1 MSYWTLSTRDRD
13 SLLVVSINPC
23 RYNSPRPPC
32 PRPPCPKLLPQNT
45 PESFFSRWVTTLCR
59 PNAHDTLARNRRL
72 KLIPENRYTGFW
84 RVCRAIWYRII
95 PVPVSGKE
103 LYVSCWRSFHVAA
116 PAVWNALP
124 SQLRSS
130 SVSTVVDSLELGWK
144 PISSHRPVDTSEN
157 LRWRAYYFT
166 FTWYGFSAPTSSMCV
181 IDVVNC
187 WLSGATCC
195 RQFVSICFRASV
207 SLCNY
212 SIFFNI
218 IVNGRCAVWG
228 RDDEVEGN
236 VHYNACRIP
245 SPFARRIYSLFYACD
260 H

>member
-13 SLLVVSINPC
+13 SLLVVSINSF
-23 RYNSPRPPC
+23 RYNS

-45 PESFFSRWVTTLCR
+45 PESFLSRRVTTLCR

-130 SVSTVVDSLELGWK
+130 SVSRG
-144 PISSHRPVDTSEN
+144 
-157 LRWRAYYFT
+157 
-166 FTWYGFSAPTSSMCV
+166 
-181 IDVVNC
+181 
-187 WLSGATCC
+187 
-195 RQFVSICFRASV
+195 QFRAGLKTHLFTQACMRTPLKTCVEERIILHLRGTGFRRRLLVCV
-207 SLCNY
+207 S
-212 SIFFNI
+212 
-218 IVNGRCAVWG
+218 
-228 RDDEVEGN
+228 
-236 VHYNACRIP
+236 
-245 SPFARRIYSLFYACD
+245 
-260 H
+260 